1 MAFITPHELYCYRV
15 MPFGLK
21 NVEAT
26 YQKLMTKIFKPLIG
40 HIVKVYIDDIVVKS
54 RTRNEHARHLKETF
68 RLMKAYNMKLNPA
81 KCTFGVS
88 ASKFLGFMVTQR
100 GIEVN
105 QDQIKAVME
114 TFPPSLKKELQ
125 RLTGRLA
132 TLGRFI
138 ARFTDKL
145 KFFFLTLKGASSTG
159 WTSDYEQAFGEIK
172 CYLT

>member
-40 HIVKVYIDDIVVKS
+40 HIVEVYIDDIVVK
-54 RTRNEHARHLKETF
+54 T
-68 RLMKAYNMKLNPA
+68 YNMKLNPA

-105 QDQIKAVME
+105 QDQIKDVME
-114 TFPPSLKKELQ
+114 TFPPS
-125 RLTGRLA
+125 RLA
-132 TLGRFI
+132 ALGRFI

-145 KFFFLTLKGASSTG
+145 KFFFLTLKGASLTG